1 MGHAYCTLFDR
12 DFLFRGLALYESLQK
27 HAGEFTLWILCM
39 DDTVHD
45 VLSELAL
52 PHAELIRLSDFEDDA
67 LRAAKRTRNPL
78 EYCWTCTPSVP
89 LWVLRNHPARE
100 SVTYVDADLMFFSD
114 PEPLFDELGDGSVS
128 IIEHRYAPR
137 WQHLVTQSGIYN
149 VEYMTFRN
157 DTRGLRVLEWWRERC
172 IEWCH
177 DRVEDGKVADQM
189 YLDDWPQRFPG
200 VVVLEHPGAGL
211 APWNVEAHEFADGP
225 EGVTVD
231 GRPLIFYHYSSFA
244 ITGDGD
250 VSFIPASP
258 DYAIS
263 DRDARILYAP
273 YEAAI
278 RRGISQTRAVAPGYS
293 HGNLSASQEA
303 GHSRRAGR
311 RTGIARFINAVP
323 PLRWA
328 WNALRRVQGRA

>member
-12 DFLFRGLALYESLQK
+12 IFLFRGLALYESLEQ

-45 VLSELAL
+45 VLSELSL

-78 EYCWTCTPSVP
+78 EYCWTCTPGVP
-89 LWVLRNHPARE
+89 LWVLRNHPGLE

-149 VEYMTFRN
+149 VEYLTFRN
-157 DTRGLRVLEWWRERC
+157 DTRGLSVLEWWRQRC
-172 IEWCH
+172 IEWCY

-189 YLDDWPQRFPG
+189 YLNDWPRRFPG
-200 VVVLEHPGAGL
+200 VVVLQHPGAGV
-211 APWNVEAHEFADGP
+211 APWNVEAYQVADGP
-225 EGVTVD
+225 EGITVD

-244 ITGDGD
+244 ITDEGGLG
-250 VSFIPASP
+250 FIPASP
-258 DYAIS
+258 DYVIS
-263 DRDARILYAP
+263 ERDERILYAP
-273 YEAAI
+273 YETAI
-278 RRGISQTRAVAPGYS
+278 RRAVNKTRAVAPDYS
-293 HGNLSASQEA
+293 YGIQAISEEA
-303 GHSRRAGR
+303 KRSRGIVR
-311 RTGIARFINAVP
+311 RTRIARFINGVP

-328 WNALRRVQGRA
+328 WNALSRVVGRA